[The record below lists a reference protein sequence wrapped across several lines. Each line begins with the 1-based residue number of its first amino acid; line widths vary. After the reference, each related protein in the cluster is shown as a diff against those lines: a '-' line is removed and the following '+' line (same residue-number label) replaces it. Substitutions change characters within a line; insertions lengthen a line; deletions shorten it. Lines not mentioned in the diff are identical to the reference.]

1 MENLKLNTKLLCKMS
16 RLINKMGISSL
27 IMKINVNTGND
38 NIDKQEVAKELIALI
53 IDNLYKVEDE
63 ITDFISELKGISKE
77 EAANEDI
84 IPIIQELIKNEKFKS
99 FLKFA

>member
-1 MENLKLNTKLLCKMS
+1 MENFKLNTKLLCKMS

-77 EAANEDI
+77 EAVNEDI

>member
-1 MENLKLNTKLLCKMS
+1 MENFKLNTKLLCKIS

-38 NIDKQEVAKELIALI
+38 SIDKQEVAKELVALI

-63 ITDFISELKGISKE
+63 IVDFVSELKGISKE
-77 EAANEDI
+77 EAENVDI
-84 IPIIQELIKNEKFKS
+84 IPIIQELIQNDKFKN